1 MLVFHSPDIVNGSFE
16 LAIARRSPGTYLVIL
31 ARAYGMAAT
40 RVYTVLNTSTPPS
53 TVPPLSSSGHPLIWL
68 DADLDRRPPHL
79 GPPDGVLA
87 ALRAAD
93 SEVIRPTGRT
103 QRMNA
108 KLGGERDAHEVE
120 LVLEEDQLA
129 RCCWYCD
136 AFELDTDFR
145 DNRRFLLCSGEGY
158 ESTYMCPQVG
168 HPSTFTCQSN
178 SYPIPVRPEVRVLQ
192 SRLRLLALFL
202 MSVLFWGWPYSI
214 LRLHMLCCI
223 MILYTTSGN
232 VC

>member
-16 LAIARRSPGTYLVIL
+16 LAIARRSPGTYLIIL

-79 GPPDGVLA
+79 GPPNGVLA

-103 QRMNA
+103 QRMNDSHDSL
-108 KLGGERDAHEVE
+108 KIVHLVVVTGIVRTISRRIE
-120 LVLEEDQLA
+120 LV
-129 RCCWYCD
+129 
-136 AFELDTDFR
+136 
-145 DNRRFLLCSGEGY
+145 
-158 ESTYMCPQVG
+158 
-168 HPSTFTCQSN
+168 H
-178 SYPIPVRPEVRVLQ
+178 
-192 SRLRLLALFL
+192 LFL
-202 MSVLFWGWPYSI
+202 
-214 LRLHMLCCI
+214 
-223 MILYTTSGN
+223 
-232 VC
+232 